1 MAPTSGNKRLSGGVD
16 AAETR
21 VGTVVAPTGC
31 GCAAKRDAEAPPVS
45 DGARRRAEP
54 ADRQSLALNTAPRHR
69 TQSGSR
75 AMNAGIAF
83 QM

>member
-1 MAPTSGNKRLSGGVD
+1 MQL
-16 AAETR
+16 
-21 VGTVVAPTGC
+21 
-31 GCAAKRDAEAPPVS
+31 CAL
-45 DGARRRAEP
+45 
-54 ADRQSLALNTAPRHR
+54 ADRVISLTWVIVVLNPSRPGHVCVDLQCAVVSSIPRHR